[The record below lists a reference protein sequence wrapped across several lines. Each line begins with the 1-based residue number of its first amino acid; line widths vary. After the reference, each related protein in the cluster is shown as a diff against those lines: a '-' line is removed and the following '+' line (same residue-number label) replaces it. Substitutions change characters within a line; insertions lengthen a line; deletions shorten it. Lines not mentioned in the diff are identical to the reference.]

1 MLETVGK
8 KGKKESRRRK
18 RVILSGLV
26 IFQQSSACSGGF
38 CEAPLM
44 GSCGVMG
51 RSEEDRL
58 NRGCGPSIYSLT
70 DVLSALSI
78 GCPGRIIE
86 QRNSQL
92 VNI

>member
-1 MLETVGK
+1 M
-8 KGKKESRRRK
+8 KEESNFEWASHFPTKLR
-18 RVILSGLV
+18 LLW
-26 IFQQSSACSGGF
+26 GF

-58 NRGCGPSIYSLT
+58 SRGCGPSIYSLT

-78 GCPGRIIE
+78 GCPARIIE
-86 QRNSQL
+86 QRNLQL